1 MLEQIEFDFETPL
14 YSIEAIDTIPY
25 KGFTIK
31 IAFDGKYYR
40 CAVFGFGHW
49 SKPIQ
54 TYEWMMYQ
62 IQRKIDIFR
71 GDLEVYGN
79 KELEQMKKTNSIAME

>member
-1 MLEQIEFDFETPL
+1 MLEQIEFDFSENNFHATTDVVR
-14 YSIEAIDTIPY
+14 YNGFEIDIS
-25 KGFTIK
+25 
-31 IAFDGKYYR
+31 FDGEYYR
-40 CAVFGFGHW
+40 CSVHGFGYW
-49 SKPIQ
+49 SKPIK

-79 KELEQMKKTNSIAME
+79 KELEQMKNTNTIAME